1 MKKLSS
7 LLLIAI
13 LCSTLYSCQNT
24 TPPLTEPDDT
34 TDTAK
39 VADTSTD
46 DTTSEDNS
54 IKSIEEQQGEIKAAM
69 DRAINTEV
77 VYKEIEEYN
86 PDTPEYDHIKAI
98 TYDGFDYQG
107 QKTKVFAYIGFPEGA
122 SAENPVP
129 AIVLVHG
136 GGGHP
141 YLEWVEKWNKSG
153 YAAIAMETTGYFP
166 IARNDGVDEY
176 QNNRFVYELHG
187 VFKEEGYTLAPDR
200 FYSTEYMEVEDQ
212 WAYHGLTQ
220 VILAHN
226 ILRQDERVDTDNIGI
241 TGISWG
247 GVMTSQI
254 IGYDNR
260 FAFAIP
266 VYGTAYLGD
275 ETRPF
280 RSFDNE
286 YVDALW
292 AAERNLDNAK
302 MPIFWYAYNDDGN
315 FGVPAYVKSYQHTEG
330 FNEKNVLYMRANWG
344 HSHKSVYTNNNQS
357 LIFADWVVF
366 DKGGYVTFDTQPEGR
381 EIDCT
386 INVPQGIKRVISA
399 HLYYIT
405 EPMEYPITDKGTD
418 NEYAKLTASWILD
431 TECLTVDSETG
442 KITGTVPEDAY
453 GYYIQVNFS
462 LGSSSSASTSVFVTA
477 E

>member
-1 MKKLSS
+1 MKKLSAFS
-7 LLLIAI
+7 LLAI
-13 LCSTLYSCQNT
+13 LCLTLYSCKNT
-24 TPPLTEPDDT
+24 TPPLPGPDDT
-34 TDTAK
+34 TDTTEI
-39 VADTSTD
+39 ADTSTD
-46 DTTSEDNS
+46 NDTNEDNGM
-54 IKSIEEQQGEIKAAM
+54 KSIDEQRAEIKAAM

-77 VYKEIEEYN
+77 VYREIEEYN
-86 PDTPEYDHIKAI
+86 PDIAKYDHIKAI

-107 QKTKVFAYIGFPEGA
+107 KKTKVFAYMGFPEGA
-122 SAENPVP
+122 SAEDPVP

-141 YLEWVEKWNKSG
+141 YLDWVEKWNKSG

-176 QNNRFVYELHG
+176 QNARFIYELHG
-187 VFKEEGYTLAPDR
+187 VFAEEGYTLAPDR

-226 ILRQDERVDTDNIGI
+226 ILRQDERVDANNIGI

-254 IGYDNR
+254 IGYDTR

-280 RSFDNE
+280 RNFDNE

-315 FGVPAYVKSYQHTEG
+315 FGVPAYVKSYLHTEG
-330 FNEKNVLYMRANWG
+330 FNEKNVLYMRPNWG
-344 HSHKSVYTNNNQS
+344 HSHTSVYVNNGPN
-357 LIFADWVVF
+357 LIFANWVVF
-366 DKGGYVTFDTQPEGR
+366 DGGGYVTFDTQPEGR

-386 INVPQGIKRVISA
+386 INIPEGIKRVISA
-399 HLYYIT
+399 HLYYLT

-418 NEYAKLTASWILD
+418 SENAKLTTSWIVD
-431 TECLTVDSETG
+431 KECLTMDTETG
-442 KITGTVPEDAY
+442 KITGTVPEDAT
-453 GYYIQVNFS
+453 GYYIQVNFT
-462 LGSSSSASTSVFVTA
+462 LGSSNSASTSVYVTV